1 VSTAGRSVLFVDD
14 DTPLLRGLVGLFER
28 KGWSARGTGDP
39 WAAIDLY
46 DRERP
51 EVVFLDLDLP
61 HLSGLRV
68 LELLRERDPDVVV
81 VMLTGHA
88 EVSAAVEAM
97 RLGAENF
104 ITKPADAVHLEAV
117 ALRASEKAMLRR
129 HTRMLHASTVSAPA
143 SLGESALMRR
153 LTQQIATLAGDT
165 SPVLITGETGTGKSW
180 AAQELHRRSP
190 RAAGPFIE
198 VNAAGLSATFLD
210 SELFGHERGAFTDA
224 KSQKLGL
231 FELADGGTLFLDE
244 IGDLAPDLQPKL
256 LRVLESQRFRR
267 LGGTREIQVDVRLV
281 AATHRDLADAVASG
295 TFRSDLF
302 YRIAVFPVHLPPLR
316 EREPSDITALA
327 VRALADTR
335 RRLGR
340 GPTQFTAQALDA
352 IVRHRWPGN
361 IRELRNVIER
371 LVLVAGSA
379 DEIRIDH
386 LPSELRDSRWDR
398 PEAELA
404 EGEWT
409 LAAAERRHIERVLA
423 HFGNHRTK
431 AARALGI
438 SRATLYN
445 KLFGMGGA
453 TRTGL
458 EPGKDDQDRPESG
471 R

>member
-1 VSTAGRSVLFVDD
+1 
-14 DTPLLRGLVGLFER
+14 
-28 KGWSARGTGDP
+28 
-39 WAAIDLY
+39 
-46 DRERP
+46 
-51 EVVFLDLDLP
+51 LP

-81 VMLTGHA
+81 VMLTGRA

-104 ITKPADAVHLEAV
+104 ITKPADSVHLEAV
-117 ALRASEKAMLRR
+117 ALRASEKAVLRR
-129 HTRMLHASTVSAPA
+129 HTRMLHASTVDAPA
-143 SLGESALMRR
+143 SLGESPMMRR

-224 KSQKLGL
+224 KAQKLGL

-244 IGDLAPDLQPKL
+244 IGDLASDLQPKL

-281 AATHRDLADAVASG
+281 AATHRDLAEAVTRG

-302 YRIAVFPVHLPPLR
+302 YRLAVFPVHLPPLR
-316 EREPSDITALA
+316 EREPADITALA
-327 VRALADTR
+327 VRALADTK

-352 IVRHRWPGN
+352 IVHHQWPGN

-379 DEIRIDH
+379 DEIRVDH
-386 LPSELRDSRWDR
+386 LPAELRGSDR
-398 PEAELA
+398 PGEEADPP

-423 HFGNHRTK
+423 RFGNHRTK
-431 AARALGI
+431 AAKALGI

-445 KLFGMGGA
+445 KLFG
-453 TRTGL
+453 TTGR
-458 EPGKDDQDRPESG
+458 EGKSPRIPPESS
-471 R
+471 